1 MSLQVWANVRR
12 GEFTLDV
19 DLTFDEG
26 EVVAVVGHNGSGKST
41 LLLALCGLAELQHGT
56 IALDGAVFD
65 DGGRTFIPPAKRP
78 VGVVFQGNLLFEH
91 MTVQEN
97 IIFGL
102 RARGAKRA
110 DAVAAIAPMVERL
123 HLGDLMHRRPREL
136 SGGQAQRVAI
146 ARAIATEPRVLLLDE
161 PMSALDADTRRAL
174 RVEFREVL
182 AGFAGYR
189 VLVTHDADDA
199 RALADRVVVLDA
211 GRVAWHGPAADYRP

>member
-12 GEFTLDV
+12 GDFTLDV
-19 DLTFDEG
+19 DLTFEEG

-56 IALDGAVFD
+56 VALDGAVFD
-65 DGGRTFIPPAKRP
+65 DGGRTFVPPSKRP

-97 IIFGL
+97 ILFGL
-102 RARGAKRA
+102 RARGMKRR
-110 DAVAAIAPMVERL
+110 DALAAVAPMVDRL
-123 HLGDLMHRRPREL
+123 QLGDLMHRRPREL

-161 PMSALDADTRRAL
+161 PMSALDIEARRAL
-174 RVEFREVL
+174 RAEFRDVL

-199 RALADRVVVLDA
+199 RALADRVVVLAA
-211 GRVAWHGPAADYRP
+211 GRVVWQGPAADYRD

>member
-19 DLTFDEG
+19 DLVFEEG

-41 LLLALCGLAELQHGT
+41 LLLALCGLTELQHGT

-102 RARGAKRA
+102 RARGVKRT
-110 DAVAAIAPMVERL
+110 DALAAVAPMVERL

-161 PMSALDADTRRAL
+161 PMSALDADARRAL

-189 VLVTHDADDA
+189 LLVTHDADDA

-211 GRVAWHGPAADYRP
+211 GRVAWHGPAADYQP